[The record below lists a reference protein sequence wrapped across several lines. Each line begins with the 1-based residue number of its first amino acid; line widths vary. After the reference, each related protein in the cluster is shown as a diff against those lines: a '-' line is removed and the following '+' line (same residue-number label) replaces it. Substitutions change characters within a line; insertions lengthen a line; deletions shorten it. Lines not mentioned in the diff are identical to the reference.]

1 MTEEIIIDVSNC
13 SHKSDDDCMEVP
25 ICNEYGDLM
34 GYQSCEAQT
43 LCPYRSQKKI
53 ERLEQENKE
62 LKRANQSLSILGTD
76 LASAHETVRREF
88 FRADK
93 NKDMW
98 REKAEEYRS
107 ALEEIRK
114 VINLAYKTGDYLL
127 GQDYTDLV
135 DRIEK
140 ELEVLND

>member
-13 SHKSDDDCMEVP
+13 PHKSDDDCMGVP

-62 LKRANQSLSILGTD
+62 LKKQIES
-76 LASAHETVRREF
+76 
-88 FRADK
+88 DK
-93 NKDMW
+93 GLITIGGKQQYDMTMAYD
-98 REKAEEYRS
+98 KCKT
-107 ALEEIRK
+107 ALEEISKIAAPRFVNGLNK
-114 VINLAYKTGDYLL
+114 EADLSNL
-127 GQDYTDLV
+127 V
-135 DRIEK
+135 MDRIQEKIDEVLNEK
-140 ELEVLND
+140 EL